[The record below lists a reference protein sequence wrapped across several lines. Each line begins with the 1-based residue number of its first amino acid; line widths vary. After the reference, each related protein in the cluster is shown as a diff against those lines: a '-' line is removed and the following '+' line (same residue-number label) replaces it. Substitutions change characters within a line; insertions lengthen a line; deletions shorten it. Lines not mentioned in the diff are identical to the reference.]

1 MLGILFSGLTLLN
14 EISKSD
20 AAEEFSM
27 RELSMRELS
36 MRDLRIRE
44 SEN

>member
-27 RELSMRELS
+27 REFSMRELS
-36 MRDLRIRE
+36 MRDFRI
-44 SEN
+44 